1 MDLCLFTI
9 GDRKFSAYEID
20 ILYLLMEDDDGD
32 WTVGDIAGSLPYIAD
47 HLWDG
52 VQSLILSG
60 ILERTDMTQPLEA
73 VEIISVTVPDDAR
86 HWLDDHSSDID
97 DAFILLNPD
106 MFDVTVPA
114 EA

>member
-1 MDLCLFTI
+1 LFTI

>member
-9 GDRKFSAYEID
+9 GGRKFSAYEID

-60 ILERTDMTQPLEA
+60 ILERTDMTQTFEA
-73 VEIISVTVPDDAR
+73 IEIISVTVPNAAR
-86 HWLDDHSSDID
+86 NWLEEHSSDID

>member
-1 MDLCLFTI
+1 MFTI

-60 ILERTDMTQPLEA
+60 ILERTDMTQTFEP

>member
-1 MDLCLFTI
+1 MFTI

>member
-9 GDRKFSAYEID
+9 GGRKFSAYEID

-47 HLWDG
+47 NL
-52 VQSLILSG
+52 
-60 ILERTDMTQPLEA
+60 
-73 VEIISVTVPDDAR
+73 ISVTVPNDAR
-86 HWLDDHSSDID
+86 NWLNENSSDID

>member
-1 MDLCLFTI
+1 MDLCLITI
-9 GDRKFSAYEID
+9 GGNKFSTYEVD
-20 ILYLLMEDDDGD
+20 LLYLLMEDDDGD

-47 HLWDG
+47 EVWRA

-60 ILERTDMTQPLEA
+60 ILARTDMTQTFDNINNIA
-73 VEIISVTVPDDAR
+73 VTVPDDAR
-86 HWLDDHSSDID
+86 AWLDEHSSDID

-106 MFDVTVPA
+106 MFDVTEVA